1 MINDDPILA
10 KKLNADGCHLGQKD
24 TDIKEARKIIGN
36 KIIAI
41 VFRVKIIAKD
51 MSKVWGLALIKGDT
65 NAIAVAPQIAEP
77 LDSNRFN
84 LESKPTNLPIE

>member
-1 MINDDPILA
+1 MP
-10 KKLNADGCHLGQKD
+10 KYEQ
-24 TDIKEARKIIGN
+24 IIGN

-51 MSKVWGLALIKGDT
+51 MSKVWGLALIKGET

-84 LESKPTNLPIE
+84 LESKPTNLPIEKQIKNENMTKTDTQIK